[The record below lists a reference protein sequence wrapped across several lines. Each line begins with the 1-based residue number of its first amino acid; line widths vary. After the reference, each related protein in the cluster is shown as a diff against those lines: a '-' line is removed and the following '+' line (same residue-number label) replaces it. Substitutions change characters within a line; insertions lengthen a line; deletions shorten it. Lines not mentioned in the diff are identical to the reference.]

1 MSKGG
6 GGVGIEE
13 SMQDT
18 AGMSVLLES
27 VVLIHVWKYRDMK
40 LQRKTRCWLW
50 RPGS

>member
-13 SMQDT
+13 GMQDT
-18 AGMSVLLES
+18 AGVSVLLES
-27 VVLIHVWKYRDMK
+27 VVLIHVWKHRDMK

-50 RPGS
+50 GPGS